1 MRRPLTL
8 GLCLLLMAAT
18 PLARAYAQS
27 QSDDD
32 QRRQAQADDDA
43 KKKKKEKEWKIDQAP
58 LPDAKNAGPCPY
70 AKVLYDA
77 SRYVE
82 LKDGEETPAAVG
94 FSGEIEHV
102 KAVCEYKGLQP
113 IKVHLGIGFDFGKGP
128 LASGDHKEY
137 RYWVAVTVRN
147 LVVLDKRYFTIA
159 ADFPKGADRVGLC
172 RAPGSTSKSPRAK
185 SSVSGSNFEVLV
197 GFDVTP
203 QMADFNRPGQ
213 AVPGQRLRH
222 HATRPPRPH
231 PPQGPPERND
241 RPERSAVGG
250 DPGRLRGRGLS

>member
-94 FSGEIEHV
+94 FTGEIEHV

-128 LASGDHKEY
+128 LANGDHKEY

-159 ADFPKGADRVGLC
+159 ADFPKGADRVAYAEHL
-172 RAPGSTSKSPRAK
+172 ADIEIPRAK

-203 QMADFNRPGQ
+203 QMADFNRLGKRFR
-213 AVPGQRLRH
+213 ANAY
-222 HATRPPRPH
+222 ATTPAPAKTA
-231 PPQGPPERND
+231 
-241 RPERSAVGG
+241 SAAGSAG
-250 DPGRLRGRGLS
+250 AQ